1 MGDCPKQVTLRNAI
15 GCRGIG
21 LHTGSKVTMTIGP
34 GEPDTGI
41 VFMRSDF
48 SGSRAK
54 IPASWRNVADSQLCT
69 TLTNGEGVS
78 VSTVEH
84 LMAALVGSGIDN
96 AVIEI
101 NGPEIPIMDGSA
113 APFVFLIE
121 CAGIQEQSAPR
132 RAIKIHKHVMVR
144 ENGSSAS
151 LTPGNG
157 FSIGFQIDFPSPA
170 VAQQELVIDNI
181 DRSFKTELSRAR
193 TFGFEREVTE
203 MRAAGMLRGGSL
215 DNAVIVGG
223 AGVLNVDGLRY
234 RDEFVRHKML
244 DSIGDLYLAGNA
256 FIGHF
261 QGARSGHRLNHR
273 LLQELLS
280 DSDAW
285 SYVTPEPATH
295 SGLRAG
301 AEPEDFTEHEP
312 VSIAATG

>member
-1 MGDCPKQVTLRNAI
+1 MVNFLKQITLRNAI
-15 GCRGIG
+15 DCRGTG

-34 GEPDTGI
+34 GEVDSGI
-41 VFMRSDF
+41 VFIRSDL
-48 SGSRAK
+48 SGSQAK

-69 TLTNGEGVS
+69 TLTNDEGVS

-121 CAGIQEQSAPR
+121 CAGIQEQSALR
-132 RAIKIHKHVMVR
+132 RAIKIRKHVMVR

-170 VAQQELVIDNI
+170 VAQQELRIDNI
-181 DRSFKTELSRAR
+181 ERAFKTELSRAR

-215 DNAVIVGG
+215 DNAIIVGG
-223 AGVLNVDGLRY
+223 DGVLNVDGLRY
-234 RDEFVRHKML
+234 RDEFVRHKIL
-244 DSIGDLYLAGNA
+244 DSIGDLYLAGNPI
-256 FIGHF
+256 IGHF
-261 QGARSGHRLNHR
+261 QGERSGHRLNNR
-273 LLQELLS
+273 LLHKLLS
-280 DSDAW
+280 DPDAW
-285 SYVTPEPATH
+285 SYVTLGSAAH

-301 AEPEDFTEHEP
+301 AASEDFIEVEP

>member
-1 MGDCPKQVTLRNAI
+1 MGNFLKQVTLRNAI
-15 GCRGIG
+15 DCRGTG

-34 GEPDTGI
+34 GEADSGI
-41 VFMRSDF
+41 VFIRSDL

-54 IPASWRNVADSQLCT
+54 IAASWRNVADSQLCT
-69 TLTNGEGVS
+69 TLTNDEGIS
-78 VSTVEH
+78 VGTIEH
-84 LMAALVGSGIDN
+84 LMAALMGSGIDN

-132 RAIKIHKHVMVR
+132 RAIKVHKHIMVH

-151 LTPGNG
+151 VTPGTG

-181 DRSFKTELSRAR
+181 EVAFKTELSRAR
-193 TFGFEREVTE
+193 TFGFEQEVTE

-215 DNAVIVGG
+215 DNAVIVAGD
-223 AGVLNVDGLRY
+223 GVLNVDGLRY
-234 RDEFVRHKML
+234 RDEFVRHKIL

-256 FIGHF
+256 MICHF
-261 QGARSGHRLNHR
+261 QGTRSGHRLNHR
-273 LLQELLS
+273 LLQKLLS
-280 DSDAW
+280 DTDAW
-285 SYVTPEPATH
+285 SYVTPEPAIH

-301 AEPEDFTEHEP
+301 AEPEDFIEAAP
-312 VSIAATG
+312 VPIAATG